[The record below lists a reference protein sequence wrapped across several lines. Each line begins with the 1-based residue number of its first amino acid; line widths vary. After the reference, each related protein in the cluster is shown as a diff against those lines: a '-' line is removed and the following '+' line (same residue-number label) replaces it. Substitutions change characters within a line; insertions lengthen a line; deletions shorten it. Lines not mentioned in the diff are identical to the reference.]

1 MTSMM
6 AFSNKSIILGVLL
19 ITIGLFITGCNQPNP
34 IGTIPTQ
41 GLEFTQEATDESQS
55 DTATPEEVVP
65 TITATSIAPAIIVNG
80 EIYPEESFKNDLLRF
95 MMANP
100 DADSS
105 DAYESITQN
114 QIELM
119 LLAQA
124 AQQNGF
130 AITEEVIS
138 ERENQLIEQMGG
150 TDTFQLWLNNN
161 YYTRQTFR
169 EALRTELAVQY
180 QKQFLFD
187 QITVEVEQIE
197 LSQILVYDLA
207 DAERIVAALKS
218 GATRFDTQ
226 TSIYH
231 PVTKG
236 YLGWNPRGGML
247 PTEVEEIAFS
257 LDIDQISDIIETDFG
272 YHIIYLQNRQVQ
284 PLSLANAQIFQS
296 RALNDWIENKKETA
310 DIQILAVHEP

>member
-6 AFSNKSIILGVLL
+6 VMSKRFFAFIVISGYLL
-19 ITIGLFITGCNQPNP
+19 FFITGCNQPIP
-34 IGTIPTQ
+34 IGTTPTQ
-41 GLEFTQEATDESQS
+41 GLEFTQEPTDETQS
-55 DTATPEEVVP
+55 NPATPEEAIP
-65 TITATSIAPAIIVNG
+65 TITATPIAPAIIVNG

-100 DADSS
+100 EADSS
-105 DAYESITQN
+105 DAYEKVTQN

-130 AITEEVIS
+130 GITEETITA
-138 ERENQLIEQMGG
+138 REDQLINSVGG

-161 YYTRQTFR
+161 YYTQETFR

-180 QKQFLFD
+180 QKQDLFA
-187 QITVEVEQIE
+187 QLTVEVEQVE

-207 DAERIVAALKS
+207 DAERILAALKS

-226 TSIYH
+226 TNIYH

-247 PTEVEEIAFS
+247 PTEVEEVAFS
-257 LDIDQISDIIETDFG
+257 LEVDQFSDIIETNFG
-272 YHIIYLQNRQVQ
+272 YHIIYLQSRQVQ
-284 PLSLANAQIFQS
+284 PLSLANVKIFQA
-296 RALNDWIENKKETA
+296 RALNDWIDNQKETA
-310 DIQILAVHEP
+310 DIQIFAVYEP

>member
-1 MTSMM
+1 V
-6 AFSNKSIILGVLL
+6 I
-19 ITIGLFITGCNQPNP
+19 
-34 IGTIPTQ
+34 
-41 GLEFTQEATDESQS
+41 
-55 DTATPEEVVP
+55 P
-65 TITATSIAPAIIVNG
+65 TITTTPISPAIIADG
-80 EIYPEESFKNDLLRF
+80 EVYPEESFKNDLLRF

-100 DADSS
+100 EADSS
-105 DAYESITQN
+105 DAYESVTQN

-130 AITEEVIS
+130 VITEEIITA
-138 ERENQLIEQMGG
+138 REDQLIDSVGG
-150 TDTFQLWLNNN
+150 TDAFQVWLNNN

-180 QKQFLFD
+180 QKQYLFD
-187 QITVEVEQIE
+187 QLPAEIEQVE

-207 DAERIVAALKS
+207 DAERILAALKS

-226 TSIYH
+226 TNIYH

-257 LDIDQISDIIETDFG
+257 LDIDQFSDIIETEFG

-284 PLSLANAQIFQS
+284 PLSLANIQIFQI

-310 DIQILAVHEP
+310 DIQILAVYEP

>member
-161 YYTRQTFR
+161 YYNRQTFR

-187 QITVEVEQIE
+187 QITVEVEQLE
-197 LSQILVYDLA
+197 LSQILVYNLA
-207 DAERIVAALKS
+207 DAERILAALKS

-296 RALNDWIENKKETA
+296 RALNDWIENKKETT

>member
-138 ERENQLIEQMGG
+138 ERENQMIEQMGG

-296 RALNDWIENKKETA
+296 RALNDWIEDKKETA

>member
-138 ERENQLIEQMGG
+138 ERENQMIEQMGG

-207 DAERIVAALKS
+207 DAERILAALKS